1 MTNSTNNKNYNYT
14 VKVFTDI
21 DAIVEISHAWNKL
34 SGSKGAY
41 LPWRCFEWFKM
52 CYDYSTHQNIKL
64 MVYAVYNEN
73 TLVAA
78 LPVCQAYEKY
88 KGVIKSNVV
97 RIVGNVNSSIKSVIY
112 GDGDENIE
120 TVVRLLFEALTDN
133 NNSFDIL
140 ELDKL
145 PAEDKI
151 TGEIIKYLKACNIR
165 YRTNISFVNWYVDG
179 IDCSSKVY
187 LDNLPSALKKDVQYC
202 KRRLEKEGKLEFLVI
217 KDVNDIDTYL
227 ELYDSVRDSSWKAPE
242 KDKKFI
248 RDFTAMSAS
257 KGWLRLGFLLYDEKP
272 IAAQK
277 WFICQD
283 YAHIYDVLY
292 AEDYKK
298 YSPGKVLSQMM
309 FEYAIDNDNVT
320 CIDYLQG
327 DESYKREWTNKQRE
341 RKEIVIFNKTF
352 RGMLYFALLA
362 KIKPLLS
369 KYHIN
374 VN

>member
-1 MTNSTNNKNYNYT
+1 MTNSTNNNNYNYT
-14 VKVFTDI
+14 VKVFNSFDDI
-21 DAIVEISHAWNKL
+21 AAIGDAWNKL
-34 SGSKGAY
+34 SGRKGAY
-41 LPWRCFEWFKM
+41 LPWRCFEWFRM
-52 CYDYSTHQNIKL
+52 CYDYSKRQNVKL

-73 TLVAA
+73 TIVAA
-78 LPVCQAYEKY
+78 LPVCQEFEKY
-88 KGVIKSNVV
+88 KGFVKSNVV
-97 RIVGNVNSSIKSVIY
+97 RIVGNAQSSIKSVMY
-112 GDGDENIE
+112 GDGDENLENI
-120 TVVRLLFEALTDN
+120 VRVLFEALIDN
-133 NNSFDIL
+133 NNSCDIM
-140 ELDKL
+140 EIDKL

-151 TGEIIKYLKACNIR
+151 TGEIIKYLKACNLR
-165 YRTNISFVNWYVDG
+165 YRTNVSSVNWYVDE

-187 LDNLPSALKKDVQYC
+187 LDNLPSALRKDIQYC
-202 KRRLEKEGKLEFLVI
+202 KRRLEREGNLEFLVI
-217 KDVNDIDTYL
+217 KDVNDIDKYL

-248 RDFTAMSAS
+248 RDFTTMTAS
-257 KGWLRLGFLLYDEKP
+257 KGWLRLGYLLFDGKP

-327 DESYKREWTNKQRE
+327 DEIYKREWTNKVRE
-341 RKEIVIFNKTF
+341 RKELTIFNRTF
-352 RGMLYFALLA
+352 KGMLYYTLLT
-362 KIKPLLS
+362 KIKPCLS
-369 KYHIN
+369 KYLK
-374 VN
+374 